1 MQGVVEPVEIGP
13 KNAIPVNAAAT
24 VPKARS
30 SAFRDEAPVAG
41 CISIKTVIKIHVE
54 WLPTSPGS
62 LPSQMDAATT
72 MRDKKLGCLPVV
84 ADGGQLVGIITELDL
99 IVRNTR
105 LEPPAFFAL
114 LDARIPLETP
124 AHYQERMRHMLGTL
138 ARDVM
143 TEKVVSIGPD
153 EELESLAEIMVK
165 QRVNPLP
172 VVEDDRLVGIVSR
185 SDIIAMMARDLDEQ
199 T

>member
-1 MQGVVEPVEIGP
+1 MKVRDIMTAEVVVAHPDTSVNLVARLMASRDISGIPVVEDD
-13 KNAIPVNAAAT
+13 
-24 VPKARS
+24 R
-30 SAFRDEAPVAG
+30 
-41 CISIKTVIKIHVE
+41 
-54 WLPTSPGS
+54 
-62 LPSQMDAATT
+62 
-72 MRDKKLGCLPVV
+72 
-84 ADGGQLVGIITELDL
+84 LVGIVTELDL

-124 AHYQERMRHMLGTL
+124 SHYRERIRHMLGTL

-143 TEKVVSIGPD
+143 TEKVVTIVPG

-172 VVEDDRLVGIVSR
+172 VVEDGRLVGIVSR
-185 SDIIAMMARDLDEQ
+185 SDIIGMMARDLDEQ
-199 T
+199 G